1 MSKLN
6 ILVGAD
12 PEIFMYKNG
21 IPISAHNMIKGDKKN
36 PFPVKNG
43 AVQVD
48 GMALEFNIDPASTSQ
63 EFVQNIRSVMAQLSE
78 LVPGYDLIAT
88 PVAEFGAEY
97 INSQPPA
104 ALELGCEPDFNAWE
118 DGRANPRPNGNLD
131 FRTGAGHVHVGWV
144 QGAAIDM
151 AHIDACVGLT
161 KQLDYYLGVPSLLY
175 DKDVKRRTMYGAAG
189 AFRPKS
195 YGVEYR
201 VLSNAWLRDERLMS
215 WVHDNTLLAVER
227 YLSGNVA
234 DVLAPSVARHY
245 LANPNVESVQV
256 RYLCEDL
263 NIPVPPMLEAA

>member
-1 MSKLN
+1 MFQHGKP
-6 ILVGAD
+6 V
-12 PEIFMYKNG
+12 
-21 IPISAHNMIKGDKKN
+21 SAHGMIKGDKKN

-88 PVAEFGAEY
+88 PIAEFGAEY

-131 FRTGAGHVHVGWV
+131 FRTGAGHVHVGWLK
-144 QGAAIDM
+144 GADINM
-151 AHIDACVGLT
+151 AHLDACVALT
-161 KQLDYYLGVPSLLY
+161 KQLDYYLGIPSLLY
-175 DKDVKRRTMYGAAG
+175 DKDNKRRTMYGAAG

-201 VLSNAWLRDERLMS
+201 VLSNAWLKDDRLIE
-215 WVHDNTLLAVER
+215 WVHNNTILAVNR
-227 YLSGNVA
+227 YLEGNLA
-234 DVLAPSVARHY
+234 DSIMNGAARHMISAERVDT
-245 LANPNVESVQV
+245 LGV
-256 RYLCEDL
+256 RYVCEDL
-263 NIPVPPMLEAA
+263 NVPLPPMLEAA